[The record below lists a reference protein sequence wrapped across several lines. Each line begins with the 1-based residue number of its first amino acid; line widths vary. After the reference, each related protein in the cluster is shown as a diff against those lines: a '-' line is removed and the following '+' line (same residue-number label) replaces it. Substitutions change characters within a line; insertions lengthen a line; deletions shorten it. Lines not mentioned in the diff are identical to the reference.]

1 MAKSNIDM
9 DRIAHGAAPSMLA
22 ELRQAITDFKHSP
35 NLVVHCAILAAFLC
49 LGLGSAF
56 LSRGI
61 SQDSNILVRAGL
73 AWFVLSFA
81 MWAGLGVAVLLML
94 GSLVTVVVREM
105 RRQP

>member
-56 LSRGI
+56 LAWGI
-61 SQDSNILVRAGL
+61 AQSSKILVWTGL
-73 AWFVLSFA
+73 SWFMLSFA
-81 MWAGLGVAVLLML
+81 LWAGLGIVALWML
-94 GSLVTVVVREM
+94 RSLVTVVVREM